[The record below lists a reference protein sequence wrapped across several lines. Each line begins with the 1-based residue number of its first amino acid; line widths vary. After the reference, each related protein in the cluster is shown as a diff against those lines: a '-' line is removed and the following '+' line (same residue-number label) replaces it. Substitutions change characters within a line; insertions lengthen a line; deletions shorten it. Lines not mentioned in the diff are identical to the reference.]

1 MLDEIRQ
8 QIDQARR
15 DFEQAAAASLEAVRV
30 KYLGGQGLVKAAK
43 KLIGQAAPTDRP
55 AIGKLASEF
64 EAACKDAFEAAR
76 ERLGAVGGASGARTA
91 PLRDWTLFPEY
102 RPGGSLHPITRMM
115 ELMTD
120 ALARLGFEVAVGPEV
135 ETAHHNFDALN
146 MPPSHPARD
155 SHDTFY
161 FSRPPGAT
169 TAAGGVEPLLLRTH
183 TSPVQVRYM
192 LNHHP
197 PVRIITLGRC
207 YRADPIDATHHS
219 TFHQIEGLYVDRKV
233 SMADLKGVLS
243 ELCRAA
249 FGGETRTRFRPSFFP
264 FVEPGAEVDAEI
276 VNRRGERR
284 WIELGGCGMVHP
296 QVLRNVGVD
305 PEEHSGFAFGMG
317 IERFLIL
324 RHQDRDPFDL
334 RHFLESDVRLLRQ
347 FA

>member
-1 MLDEIRQ
+1 MLDQIRQ
-8 QIDQARR
+8 QIEQARSE
-15 DFEQAAAASLEAVRV
+15 FATAAGAQLEAIRI

-43 KLIGQAAPTDRP
+43 KLIGQADPGDRP

-64 EAACKDAFEAAR
+64 EAACKEAFELAKA
-76 ERLGAVGGASGARTA
+76 RLGGAAAQKPGG

-102 RPGGSLHPITRMM
+102 APGGSLHPITKMIH
-115 ELMTD
+115 LMTD
-120 ALARLGFEVAVGPEV
+120 SLAKLGFEVAVGPEV
-135 ETAHHNFDALN
+135 ETAYHNFEALN
-146 MPPSHPARD
+146 IPIWHPARD

-161 FSRPPGAT
+161 LQREGKNPTG
-169 TAAGGVEPLLLRTH
+169 EPLLLRTH
-183 TSPVQVRYM
+183 TSPVQVRH
-192 LNHHP
+192 LLAHKP
-197 PVRIITLGRC
+197 PARIITLGRC
-207 YRADPIDATHHS
+207 YRADPIDATHHA
-219 TFHQIEGLYVDRKV
+219 TFHQIEGLYVDKNV

-249 FGGETRTRFRPSFFP
+249 FGSETRTRFRPSFFP

-296 QVLRNVGVD
+296 QVLTNVSID
-305 PEEHSGFAFGMG
+305 PEVYSGFAFGMG

-324 RHQDRDPFDL
+324 RHQDQEQLDL
-334 RHFLESDVRLLRQ
+334 RHFLESDVRVLRQ